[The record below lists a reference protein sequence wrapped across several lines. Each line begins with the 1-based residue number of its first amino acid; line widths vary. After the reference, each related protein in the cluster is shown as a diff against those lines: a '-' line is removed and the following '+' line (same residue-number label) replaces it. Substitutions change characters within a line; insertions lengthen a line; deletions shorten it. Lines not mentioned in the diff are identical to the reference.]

1 MLKSPEFIGAFL
13 YDKYYVP
20 DFLNIFYICYLHL
33 NRKVSNHMGVEKDII
48 DGKTNETS
56 WQKIVGVIVTCTGI
70 IGMLV
75 MIPQAISV
83 WSGSAEGVSFFY
95 LVVHAD

>member
-1 MLKSPEFIGAFL
+1 
-13 YDKYYVP
+13 
-20 DFLNIFYICYLHL
+20 
-33 NRKVSNHMGVEKDII
+33 MGVEKDII

-83 WSGSAEGVSFFY
+83 WSGSAEGVSFFTWSFMLINITAWTLY
-95 LVVHAD
+95 GIAHKRVAIIIPNVVGLLVAGAVVVGLLVV